1 MELQWSEYSYS
12 DEICRPANHL
22 YNYIKHNFSFS
33 ITINDPK
40 TMILYYRPTL
50 SQQTESNLPNL
61 STNSISYSYSIDC
74 WCLILFVS
82 CKCINIIMISKN
94 FILCVENKQVLKLF
108 TIVLSYN
115 KIMQFTGIVKCL
127 IFYNLEIQPILKYSP
142 NLKNLVE
149 S

>member
-12 DEICRPANHL
+12 DEISRPANHL

-33 ITINDPK
+33 ITINDRK

-50 SQQTESNLPNL
+50 NQQTESNLPNL

-74 WCLILFVS
+74 SCLILFVS
-82 CKCINIIMISKN
+82 YKCINIIMISKT

-115 KIMQFTGIVKCL
+115 KIM
-127 IFYNLEIQPILKYSP
+127 
-142 NLKNLVE
+142 
-149 S
+149 

>member
-1 MELQWSEYSYS
+1 
-12 DEICRPANHL
+12 
-22 YNYIKHNFSFS
+22 
-33 ITINDPK
+33 
-40 TMILYYRPTL
+40 MILYYRPTL
-50 SQQTESNLPNL
+50 NQQTESNLPNL

-74 WCLILFVS
+74 SCLILFVS
-82 CKCINIIMISKN
+82 YKCINIIMISKT

-115 KIMQFTGIVKCL
+115 KIMQFTGIAKCL

-149 S
+149 SQRTFCYLNLRKLIITSCPLFFKDRLTVFVYLLSFLSTN

>member
-1 MELQWSEYSYS
+1 
-12 DEICRPANHL
+12 
-22 YNYIKHNFSFS
+22 
-33 ITINDPK
+33 
-40 TMILYYRPTL
+40 
-50 SQQTESNLPNL
+50 
-61 STNSISYSYSIDC
+61 
-74 WCLILFVS
+74 
-82 CKCINIIMISKN
+82 MISKN

-127 IFYNLEIQPILKYSP
+127 IFYKLEIQPILKYSP